1 MMAVR
6 DGGED
11 EMDLEQALAAYA
23 AWQGY
28 GHASRARAWID
39 RLEVNRPE
47 LDAFR
52 AAPVP
57 EAPAYRALPVVP
69 EASRGITAP
78 RPAAR
83 VSAGVALEA
92 AREAAALNAFTFI
105 PQDLAPAARGF
116 LDGAAVAIKDL
127 MAVQGWPLTGG
138 GKAMGMTRPSADA
151 PVVARIRRAGGSIVA
166 LTNLHEFAYGIT
178 SDNPHFGRVVNPAA
192 PDRIPGG
199 SSGGSAA
206 AVAAGIVRHAVGTDT
221 AGSIRIPAAC
231 CGIVGFKPSYD
242 ALPRDGVL
250 DLAASLDH
258 VGPMTRTVDECAEL
272 FAAML
277 GLDTVPAWVR
287 PDLAGT
293 TVGVLGGYFAEPLD
307 PEVRTAL
314 DQAVQALALEGAR
327 IAPAQVDGIELAAA
341 IQLQTIAPEATA
353 VHIDRLRTKGEAFG
367 EDVRVRLETGLF
379 FPGAWYA
386 KAQRMRTPLVHAIE
400 SAFGEARVLLC
411 PTLRVPAPRVGA
423 ARIELG
429 ARSLSLH
436 AAITNLTM
444 PFNLSGLPAI
454 SVPWSSSR
462 DGVPLSLQIVG
473 RRGHD
478 WEVLAFA
485 RRLEAAAP
493 WQQPHLRLSRT

>member
-1 MMAVR
+1 
-6 DGGED
+6 
-11 EMDLEQALAAYA
+11 MDLEQALTTYA
-23 AWQGY
+23 AWQGQLD
-28 GHASRARAWID
+28 GARPAAWLE
-39 RLEVNRPE
+39 RLEATRPE

-52 AAPVP
+52 AAPTP
-57 EAPAYRALPVVP
+57 EAPPYGVRATPPVPARGVA
-69 EASRGITAP
+69 ASRIAV
-78 RPAAR
+78 RIA
-83 VSAGVALEA
+83 AGVALEA
-92 AREAAALNAFTFI
+92 ARERAQLNAFTFI
-105 PQDLAPAARGF
+105 PQELAPAPRGF
-116 LDGAAVAIKDL
+116 LGGAAVAIKDL
-127 MAVQGWPLTGG
+127 MSVQGWPLTGG
-138 GKAMGMTRPSADA
+138 GKAMGMMRPAADA
-151 PVVARIRRAGGSIVA
+151 EVVARIRRAGGAIVA

-231 CGIVGFKPSYD
+231 CGIVGFKPGYD

-277 GLDTVPAWVR
+277 GLDAVPAWVR

-293 TVGVLGGYFAEPLD
+293 RVGLLDGYFADPLD
-307 PEVRTAL
+307 DEVRAAL
-314 DQAVQALALEGAR
+314 DEAARALAADG
-327 IAPAQVDGIELAAA
+327 AQVARTRVEGIELAAA
-341 IQLQTIAPEATA
+341 VQLQTIAPEATA
-353 VHIDRLRTKGEAFG
+353 VHLDRLRTAGAAFG
-367 EDVRVRLETGLF
+367 DDVRIRLETGLF
-379 FPGAWYA
+379 LPGAWYA
-386 KAQRMRTPLVHAIE
+386 KAQRMRTRLVHAIE

-411 PTLRVPAPRVGA
+411 PTLRAPAPR
-423 ARIELG
+423 LG
-429 ARSLSLH
+429 STRVEIGGRRLALH
-436 AAITNLTM
+436 AAVTNLTM

-454 SVPWSSSR
+454 SVPWSATR
-462 DGVPLSLQIVG
+462 DGVPVSLQLVG
-473 RRGHD
+473 RRGAD

-493 WQQPHLRLSRT
+493 WQQPHLRATAT